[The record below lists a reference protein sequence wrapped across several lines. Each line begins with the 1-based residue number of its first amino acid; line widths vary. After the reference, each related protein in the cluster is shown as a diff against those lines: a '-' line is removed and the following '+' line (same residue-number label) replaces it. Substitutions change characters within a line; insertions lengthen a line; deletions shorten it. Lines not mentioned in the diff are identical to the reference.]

1 MFIKEEDEKTNE
13 YILQKNKK
21 TKIAVGI
28 IIAALVLIILGLV
41 LSGVFLDPV

>member
-21 TKIAVGI
+21 TKVAVGI
-28 IIAALVLIILGLV
+28 IIAALVIIIIALI
-41 LSGVFLDPV
+41 LSGVFLDTV